1 MEAITFEVR
10 KHRPITRLPSWLPN
24 GERSWKR
31 RDYLYKAV
39 RTMEPEEENATG
51 DVPSQL
57 RSFPV
62 LIKPA
67 PVNAPFLH
75 GADLLIAAVCTAFA
89 CGAFHN
95 RFLRDRV
102 CVIGCPKLD
111 GVDYAEKLTQILLS
125 NNIRSITVAQKDVP
139 CCGGLS
145 NTVKTAAASC
155 GREIP
160 TAGEILD

>member
-1 MEAITFEVR
+1 MAA
-10 KHRPITRLPSWLPN
+10 
-24 GERSWKR
+24 KR
-31 RDYLYKAV
+31 RKKLEKAGLFVPSCPGSAV
-39 RTMEPEEENATG
+39 RTREPEEENATG

-57 RSFPV
+57 RNFPV

-67 PVNAPFLH
+67 PVNAPFFH

-160 TAGEILD
+160 TAGEIPD